1 MIGVLLAD
9 SSERIVSNLTRRLA
23 GEETIVVFGR
33 TADGEGTVQ
42 EALRLQPDVAVIDAA
57 LPGMNGVQT
66 TEMLAQY
73 TPKCGV
79 ILMTMDSE
87 SDLYRRAML
96 AGAREVLHKPFKGD
110 DLVAA
115 IQRVHAFQARKGAAA
130 GAAAGGRAARS
141 ENGDGHRGQLI
152 TVISGKGGVGK
163 SVVATNLAV
172 LLARRHPTKVAMV
185 DLSLQF
191 GDVAAM
197 LDVPAQHSI
206 ADLAAHDA
214 VADRESVQ
222 EVLSLGPE
230 GLRVLAAP
238 ASPELADYV
247 TTGHV
252 RALLDELRR
261 GFELIVID
269 GTSQL
274 SETTLEAAESADRV
288 ILVTDL
294 SVTSVKNTR
303 MMLSVMSVLHL
314 DPSAL
319 TVVVNQRDANGVAR
333 LDRAHIE
340 SFLGMPLTV
349 EIPYDAQAMG
359 TAVDR
364 GAPVVLSSPRSPS
377 ASAFERLASL
387 VAAPGVIATNDA
399 TTSAEP
405 EARRRP
411 RRILGFARD

>member
-1 MIGVLLAD
+1 QADPLDSRLPRRPRGGCRRGSGLRGEPRSGTGQPAPIQPGTQAGVIGVLLAD

-197 LDVPAQHSI
+197 LDVP
-206 ADLAAHDA
+206 
-214 VADRESVQ
+214 
-222 EVLSLGPE
+222 
-230 GLRVLAAP
+230 
-238 ASPELADYV
+238 
-247 TTGHV
+247 
-252 RALLDELRR
+252 
-261 GFELIVID
+261 
-269 GTSQL
+269 
-274 SETTLEAAESADRV
+274 
-288 ILVTDL
+288 
-294 SVTSVKNTR
+294 
-303 MMLSVMSVLHL
+303 
-314 DPSAL
+314 
-319 TVVVNQRDANGVAR
+319 
-333 LDRAHIE
+333 
-340 SFLGMPLTV
+340 
-349 EIPYDAQAMG
+349 
-359 TAVDR
+359 
-364 GAPVVLSSPRSPS
+364 
-377 ASAFERLASL
+377 
-387 VAAPGVIATNDA
+387 
-399 TTSAEP
+399 
-405 EARRRP
+405 
-411 RRILGFARD
+411 